1 MASGLACS
9 SVPWPDE
16 PGVPVAIIRASN
28 VQAEDSF
35 LTQLTTERAAAG
47 RAAPVVTPRYQ
58 SEILTFAGDLQTG
71 KISAAEAR
79 RSIERWGRVAFQR
92 DVGAWVV
99 SCTGGGMTVPSELSS
114 VPSAVVAVAAA
125 HFRPRS
131 MTADQCAIL
140 VVAVVGAESVTEI
153 KTP

>member
-1 MASGLACS
+1 MS
-9 SVPWPDE
+9 
-16 PGVPVAIIRASN
+16 RAAN

-47 RAAPVVTPRYQ
+47 RPAPVVTPRYQ

-92 DVGAWVV
+92 DVLSWVV
-99 SCTGGGMTVPSELSS
+99 PCAGAGGRAVLPGEL
-114 VPSAVVAVAAA
+114 VKLPAAVVAYAAA